1 MELASK
7 DMIVTVMAHALSPV
21 SERASETLEPR
32 IVPGL
37 FSLAGRPTLLVVHAD
52 KQAMSWFRVG
62 LT

>member
-7 DMIVTVMAHALSPV
+7 DMIVTVMAHALSLV
-21 SERASETLEPR
+21 IERACETLEPR

-37 FSLAGRPTLLVVHAD
+37 SSLAGRPTLLVVHAD

>member
-7 DMIVTVMAHALSPV
+7 DMIVTVMAHALSLV
-21 SERASETLEPR
+21 IERACETLEPR

-37 FSLAGRPTLLVVHAD
+37 LSLAGRPTLLVVHAD
-52 KQAMSWFRVG
+52 RQAVSWFRVG

>member
-37 FSLAGRPTLLVVHAD
+37 SSLAGRPTLLVHAD
-52 KQAMSWFRVG
+52 RQAVSWFRVG

>member
-32 IVPGL
+32 IVPGG
-37 FSLAGRPTLLVVHAD
+37 FSLLQADRRYLSCTLTD
-52 KQAMSWFRVG
+52 KQ
-62 LT
+62 